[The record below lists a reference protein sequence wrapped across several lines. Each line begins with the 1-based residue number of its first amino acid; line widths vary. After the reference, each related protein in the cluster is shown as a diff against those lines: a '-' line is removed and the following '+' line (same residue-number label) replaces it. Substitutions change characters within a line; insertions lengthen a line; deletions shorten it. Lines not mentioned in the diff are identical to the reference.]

1 MSESGP
7 AESPSIDIG
16 TVDPASPPA
25 SSPATSSSASSAAS
39 AASATSATSA
49 ASAASEP
56 RRRFTVRRIALGAV
70 LAVGLAGAVAFGRTG
85 WQIYTEKD
93 ATLSAPAQIGDLRLD
108 ESPSGKETA
117 EYLSTA
123 LSADVE
129 LDKSVG
135 AVYQDTARKNV
146 LFLGGT
152 GLFWTPS
159 NDLETAFGLISDA
172 EGAVTGLHDV
182 DAGPLG
188 GTMRC
193 GSTKTDDGDLTVC
206 GWADHGSLAMA
217 MFPSRTESEAA
228 TLFREI
234 RSTVQKR

>member
-1 MSESGP
+1 MSDSGP
-7 AESPSIDIG
+7 AESHPIDIG
-16 TVDPASPPA
+16 TVDRPDPASAPA
-25 SSPATSSSASSAAS
+25 APTSPDDGEEAP
-39 AASATSATSA
+39 
-49 ASAASEP
+49 EQ
-56 RRRFTVRRIALGAV
+56 RRRLPVRRIALGVV

-93 ATLSAPAQIGDLRLD
+93 ATLSTPAQIGELRLD
-108 ESPSGKETA
+108 ETASGKETA

-129 LDKSVG
+129 LDKAVG
-135 AVYQDTARKNV
+135 AVYHDTTQKNV

-188 GTMRC
+188 GTMKC
-193 GSTKTDDGDLTVC
+193 GSTKTDDGELTVC

-228 TLFREI
+228 PLLREI

>member
-1 MSESGP
+1 MSDSGP
-7 AESPSIDIG
+7 AESHSIDIG
-16 TVDPASPPA
+16 TVDRPASDT
-25 SSPATSSSASSAAS
+25 SPAAEGDA
-39 AASATSATSA
+39 
-49 ASAASEP
+49 EP
-56 RRRFTVRRIALGAV
+56 RRRLPVRRIAIGAV

-93 ATLSAPAQIGDLRLD
+93 ATLSTPAQIGELRLD
-108 ESPSGKETA
+108 ETASGRETA

-123 LSADVE
+123 LSADVD
-129 LDKSVG
+129 LDKAVG
-135 AVYQDTARKNV
+135 AVYHDAANKNV

-152 GLFWTPS
+152 SLFWTPE

-188 GTMRC
+188 GTMKC
-193 GSTKTDDGDLTVC
+193 GSTKTDEGELTVC

-228 TLFREI
+228 PLLREI